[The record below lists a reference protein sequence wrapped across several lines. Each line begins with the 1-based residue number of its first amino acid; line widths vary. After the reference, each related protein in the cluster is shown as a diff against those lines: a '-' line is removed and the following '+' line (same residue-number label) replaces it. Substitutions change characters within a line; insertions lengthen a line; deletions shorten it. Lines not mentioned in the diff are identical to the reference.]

1 MMTDLKNQ
9 VVIVTGASDG
19 LGKGLAIRLA
29 KEGARLA
36 LVARNEEKI
45 KAVAAEISQSG
56 AEVKYFVCDLTSVEQ
71 IQKTVAEIKA
81 AYGTVDVLINN
92 AGIWSPGDLIS
103 HTVEKIQQLFATNA
117 LGTIF
122 MTREVLPIL
131 KEKHNGQILNVTSIA
146 GVETVPAYG
155 LIYTATKHAVKGF
168 TDTLKLE
175 AQNYGVKVMGFYPG
189 GMATHIAA
197 AAGIDMPSDPNLMMK
212 VEDVAEFLTFILKQ
226 PKDVWFDHFEVRK
239 FSEPKAS

>member
-1 MMTDLKNQ
+1 MTDLRNQ
-9 VVIVTGASDG
+9 VIVITGASDG
-19 LGKGLAIRLA
+19 LGKGLAFRLA

-45 KAVAAEISQSG
+45 KVVAAEIAALG
-56 AEVKYFVCDLTSVEQ
+56 ADVKYFVCDITLVDQ
-71 IQKTVAEIKA
+71 IQKAVADIKA
-81 AYGTVDVLINN
+81 AFGTIDILINN
-92 AGIWSPGDLIS
+92 AGIWSPGDLLS
-103 HTVEKIQQLFATNA
+103 HSVEKIKQLFDTNA

-122 MTREVLPIL
+122 MAREVLPTL
-131 KEKHNGQILNVTSIA
+131 KDKHDGQILNVTSIA

-175 AQNYGVKVMGFYPG
+175 AQNYGVKVSGFYPG
-189 GMATHIAA
+189 AMATHIAA
-197 AAGIDMPSDPNLMMK
+197 AAGVNMVMDSNIAMK
-212 VEDVAEFLTFILKQ
+212 VEDLAEFLTFILKQ